1 MIKYCL
7 ECLLLITLI
16 GLFCKGCTLMDKSP
30 PDNPPKITEASL

>member
-16 GLFCKGCTLMDKSP
+16 GLFWKVYAQIDKAP
-30 PDNPPKITEASL
+30 PDNPPRITEARL